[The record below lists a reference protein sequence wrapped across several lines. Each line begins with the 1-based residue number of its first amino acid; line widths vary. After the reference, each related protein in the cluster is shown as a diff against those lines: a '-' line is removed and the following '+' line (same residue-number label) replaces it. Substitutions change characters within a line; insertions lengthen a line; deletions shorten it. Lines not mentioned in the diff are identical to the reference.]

1 MVHDSI
7 DQGSAGMTGSRMYHH
22 ALGFVDDQ
30 KITVLV
36 ENIQGDVLRQ
46 NFHFLGRRKDN
57 LYQIPLAEAEICLS
71 GAFIYGDQ
79 RISDHPLNRAPG
91 SVREQITESLV
102 QAFSR
107 VPVINLD
114 FQCFSLFCFR
124 FPSPPLWRVCPA
136 DTDPSARPYP

>member
-46 NFHFLGRRKDN
+46 NFHFLGRWKDN

-79 RISDHPLNRAPG
+79 RIS
-91 SVREQITESLV
+91 ESFV

-124 FPSPPLWRVCPA
+124 FPSPPLWRVCP
-136 DTDPSARPYP
+136 DDKDPSARPYP